1 MSAPNHE
8 PASSREEGGHM
19 QRMVRVHYR
28 NWRGEERTREIR
40 PIQVQWGTSDWH
52 PEDQWL
58 LLAVDPEDGKTKL
71 FALKDCD
78 FLHPNIVLRN
88 NESATNS
95 P

>member
-1 MSAPNHE
+1 MNVTISPSANPQG
-8 PASSREEGGHM
+8 SQ

-52 PEDQWL
+52 PEDQWM

-78 FLHPNIVLRN
+78 FLHPNDGRLERLRK
-88 NESATNS
+88 EDVR
-95 P
+95 